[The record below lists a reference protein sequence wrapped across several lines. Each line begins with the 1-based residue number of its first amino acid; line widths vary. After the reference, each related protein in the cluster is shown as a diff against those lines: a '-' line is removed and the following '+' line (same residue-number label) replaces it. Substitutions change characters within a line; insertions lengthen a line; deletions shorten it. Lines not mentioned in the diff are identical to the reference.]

1 MLPAAKKSKLA
12 AALVAVVILSIAV
25 SACGVSVAEDGKHEV
40 RSRDVAPF
48 SRIEVRGSTE
58 VTVEHGRRAALRV
71 EGGTNRV
78 DDLRTWVEGATLVVE
93 QEDTSGTIDIGG
105 DPARVVA
112 RVPEVEAVRIDGSA
126 KVVLRDLHG
135 QRFGASIHGSG
146 EVRAGG
152 QVERLRTR
160 VDGSGTL
167 RLAALRAG
175 DAAVAISGS
184 GSTDLG
190 ATERLHAQI
199 DGSANVTYAGE
210 PAIVENISG
219 SGRIERR

>member
-1 MLPAAKKSKLA
+1 MLPTAKKSKLA

-25 SACGVSVAEDGKHEV
+25 SACGVSVAEDGKHEG

-58 VTVEHGRRAALRV
+58 VTVGHGRRAALRV

-112 RVPEVEAVRIDGSA
+112 RAPEVEAVRIDGSA

-175 DAAVAISGS
+175 DAAVAIFGS
-184 GSTDLG
+184 GSADLG

>member
-1 MLPAAKKSKLA
+1 MRSAAKKPKLA
-12 AALVAVVILSIAV
+12 AVVVAVLILSIAI

-58 VTVEHGRRAALRV
+58 VTVEHGRHAALRLV
-71 EGGTNRV
+71 GGTDRV
-78 DDLRTWVEGATLVVE
+78 DDLRTWVEGGTLVVE

-105 DPARVVA
+105 DRARVVA
-112 RVPEVEAVRIDGSA
+112 RVPAVEAVRIGGSG

-135 QRFGASIHGSG
+135 PRLATTIQGSG

-152 QVERLRTR
+152 QVERLRSR
-160 VDGSGTL
+160 IDGSGTL
-167 RLAALRAG
+167 RPAALRAG
-175 DAAVAISGS
+175 NAAVAISGS
-184 GSTDLG
+184 GSADLRS
-190 ATERLHAQI
+190 TERLHAEI

-210 PAIVENISG
+210 PAITEDISG